1 MVNIIQKEMNTE
13 IIIGREPISR
23 RLRVKRGEKAELHG
37 AEGSVPQSVSRE
49 HASLNPINNN
59 RWQLCNLNEQNV
71 TYVNG
76 LSVESRVVSEQDRV
90 ELGPDRYL
98 LNWVAITGPKEELI
112 DPTPLRKAW
121 TEYTKENARIRQRQK
136 TTGLLSSVPMAFTM
150 MGGLVSGAMPAVRT
164 VALIFTAIALIIL
177 LYGFYRR
184 FTDKSEEETKA
195 AMDILT
201 RNYVCPKC
209 GKFMGYHQDYK
220 VLMQN
225 GSCPYCKKKFKKSN
239 RTVL

>member
-1 MVNIIQKEMNTE
+1 MNTE
-13 IIIGREPISR
+13 IIIGREPSSR

-59 RWQLCNLNEQNV
+59 QWQLRNLNEQNV

-90 ELGPDRYL
+90 ELGAERYL
-98 LNWVAITGPKEELI
+98 LDWAAITGPKEELI

-121 TEYTKENARIRQRQK
+121 AEYTKENARIRQRQK
-136 TTGLLSSVPMAFTM
+136 TTGLLSSVPIAFTM
-150 MGGLVSGAMPAVRT
+150 MGGLVSGVMPEVRT
-164 VALIFTAIALIIL
+164 MALIFTAIALIVT
-177 LYGFYRR
+177 LYGVYRKL
-184 FTDKSEEETKA
+184 TDKSAEETEA
-195 AMDILT
+195 AKKRLI

-209 GKFMGYHQDYK
+209 GKFMGYQDYE
-220 VLMQN
+220 VLMHN
-225 GSCPYCKKKFKKSN
+225 ECCLHCKTKYDKRLS
-239 RTVL
+239 VEL